1 MGSQD
6 GCLTSV
12 SVGLL
17 QVLKLQES
25 PDAVPK
31 GEMPRHMQLY
41 CDRYL
46 TDRVVPGN
54 RITVI
59 GIYSIRKAGIKPAKV
74 WDCLQKPH
82 QLSQHYS
89 VSLSSRHGTRLAV
102 RGSAGR
108 ISVSLGLRW
117 TQRALGVPA
126 VSPSPLG
133 RRRS

>member
-1 MGSQD
+1 MLASLDCAQSQD
-6 GCLTSV
+6 GCLM

-74 WDCLQKPH
+74 
-82 QLSQHYS
+82 
-89 VSLSSRHGTRLAV
+89 
-102 RGSAGR
+102 
-108 ISVSLGLRW
+108 
-117 TQRALGVPA
+117 
-126 VSPSPLG
+126 
-133 RRRS
+133 